1 MKSRFFKT
9 VLLVIAVVLLVSL
22 VSCDQLGQAP
32 EESMARSTEQA
43 VEEPTEAQAVEEP
56 AVEEPA
62 GEGGYTLGFILPSKQ
77 QQRWPID
84 EAAFIAEAERLGD
97 SAITLYSNEDERL
110 QATQV
115 EQLLAQEV
123 DAVVMIAVNA
133 ASAEELVRK
142 VKAEGIPF
150 IAYDRMIL
158 NQDVDAFVTRDN
170 VIVGEQMAQ
179 MAVDL
184 YPTGNYV
191 IASGDEGNFVAHEKT
206 AGIMNVLQPLV
217 DSGDITII
225 SQKFNRGWAT
235 EESLKQ
241 VEDALTATDNDIV
254 AAVCNNDGLA
264 LGAIQALEEVGLA
277 GKAYVC
283 GEDVDLAA
291 AQNIVEGKQN
301 MSIFSD
307 VRDWGTLAAKVAH
320 QLAGGEGIDDLIQ
333 STVNNQFK
341 DVPVVFART
350 VPVTKDNMYEEVI
363 SIGWYSCEQVYEN
376 VPKEQ
381 WPQECGGE
389 GAAAPPAAEA
399 GPFTLGFILPSK
411 QQQRWPIDEA
421 AFIAEA
427 EKLGDTAIT
436 LYSNEDER
444 LQATQVEQLLAQEQP
459 GCITHSRNAPRGGP

>member
-1 MKSRFFKT
+1 MRRSVYKT
-9 VLLVIAVVLLVSL
+9 LVLVVVVSLLISL
-22 VSCDQLGQAP
+22 VSCGEELRQQKP

-43 VEEPTEAQAVEEP
+43 VQEATAVPTEAAPAKEEGFK
-56 AVEEPA
+56 V
-62 GEGGYTLGFILPSKQ
+62 GFILPSKQ
-77 QQRWPID
+77 QQRWPVD

-97 SAITLYSNEDERL
+97 EPITLYSNEDERL

-115 EQLLAQEV
+115 EQLLAQEI
-123 DAVVMIAVNA
+123 DALVFIAVNA

-170 VIVGEQMAQ
+170 IIVGEQMAQ

-184 YPTGNYV
+184 YPEGNYV
-191 IASGDEGNFVAHEKT
+191 ICSGDEGNFVAHEKT
-206 AGIMNVLQPLV
+206 TGIMNVLQPYV

-241 VEDALTATDNDIV
+241 VEDALTATNNDIV

-264 LGAIQALEEVGLA
+264 LGAIQAFEEVGLA

-307 VRDWGTLAAKVAH
+307 VRDWAILGAQVAHRLAAG
-320 QLAGGEGIDDLIQ
+320 QDIDDLVQ

-350 VPVTKDNMYEEVI
+350 VPVTKDNIYEEVL
-363 SIGWYSCEQVYEN
+363 SIGWYSCEEVYKN
-376 VPKEQ
+376 VPTDQ
-381 WPQECGGE
+381 WPSEC
-389 GAAAPPAAEA
+389 
-399 GPFTLGFILPSK
+399 
-411 QQQRWPIDEA
+411 Q
-421 AFIAEA
+421 
-427 EKLGDTAIT
+427 
-436 LYSNEDER
+436 
-444 LQATQVEQLLAQEQP
+444 
-459 GCITHSRNAPRGGP
+459 